1 MLKRFDSIERA
12 IISLINCGADEALDS
27 ISRRL
32 RTTKSKVFRSVRKAE
47 RLSVL
52 GFTQPF
58 IDYSLLGLTS
68 FWIPLGFGCRGP
80 AVMQTLLSRIERTT
94 SITSAYLIGGTYQ
107 LLLVMTLRSPALI
120 GAEVDRLLERA
131 DLSNVEYSVL
141 TQIRST
147 FYGRRYLAGR
157 LKLGHP
163 CDTSALREKISL
175 SQTEERLLV
184 AMLQRETTNASELG
198 RALGVS
204 ASTSIRCLRSL
215 EERGVI
221 KGYIRDLNTAA
232 LGLLRYSLFIR
243 AAGSTSTLITNLQ
256 GFLLK
261 EESVVS
267 VTEFIGSW
275 HLEIQC
281 EVTRPEEVSALTQR
295 LYHAA
300 GASVRALELVPILTT
315 VKFRT
320 FSGIG
325 E

>member
-1 MLKRFDSIERA
+1 
-12 IISLINCGADEALDS
+12 
-27 ISRRL
+27 
-32 RTTKSKVFRSVRKAE
+32 
-47 RLSVL
+47 
-52 GFTQPF
+52 
-58 IDYSLLGLTS
+58 
-68 FWIPLGFGCRGP
+68 
-80 AVMQTLLSRIERTT
+80 
-94 SITSAYLIGGTYQ
+94 
-107 LLLVMTLRSPALI
+107 
-120 GAEVDRLLERA
+120 
-131 DLSNVEYSVL
+131 
-141 TQIRST
+141 
-147 FYGRRYLAGR
+147 
-157 LKLGHP
+157 
-163 CDTSALREKISL
+163 
-175 SQTEERLLV
+175 
-184 AMLQRETTNASELG
+184 
-198 RALGVS
+198 
-204 ASTSIRCLRSL
+204 LRSL

-315 VKFRT
+315 IKFRT